1 MQVEGRIAVVRA
13 RLRGSRLF
21 EDGWRRF
28 LTRVTHFE
36 IGCPRIRRD
45 MNRLIGVYVD
55 LLPLLHPL
63 TYSGRATVNEMMMV
77 AWFHHLSLQGKSVA
91 AT

>member
-13 RLRGSRLF
+13 RLEGSRLF

-55 LLPLLHPL
+55 LLLPDCF
-63 TYSGRATVNEMMMV
+63 TCSGPVTTGERMRDDLETRLIFAR
-77 AWFHHLSLQGKSVA
+77 
-91 AT
+91 